1 MKRFRLLSILL
12 ALVLGTCLALT
23 ACGGGQGGSTE
34 NGDGGGSGSSEQ
46 TPGGGSGSGS
56 GSTEQGGGSTA
67 SGKALVAYFSAS
79 GNTGRIAQY
88 IAEATDADTFEITPA
103 DPYTNADLNWTD
115 NNSRV
120 VKEHNDPT
128 LQDIELVKETPDG
141 WNDYKT
147 VFIGYPIWWGIAAW
161 PVNGFVEAN
170 DFTGKTVIPFC
181 TSSSSPLGESGTKLA
196 AMAGTGNWLEG
207 RRFQSSASQDTVEEW
222 VESLDI
228 NFGSSLD
235 ISFPLTEEA
244 PGEDAPNGGPQSV
257 SKVASVKGVPLVTLN
272 NGVQMPRFGL
282 GTQIQSME
290 SGDLGV
296 LNQTSRTA
304 VAAALT
310 SGYRHLDDAHGYLN
324 EKGVAKGIEDSG
336 VPREEIWI
344 TDKLWP
350 SEYAD
355 AENAI
360 DAMLARLGVDYIDL
374 LYLHHPAGPI
384 STIEHAWQAMEDAY
398 RAGKIRALG
407 ISNFDNRMEAYNAIL
422 DEDIKPQVMQ
432 IECHP
437 FAQRADARALAERD
451 HIQVECWY
459 PLGHADDR
467 LLNASTLETIAEA
480 HSKSVVQII
489 IRWHIQEGFSV
500 IPGSTNPEHIEE
512 NISVF
517 DFELTDAEMTSIRG
531 MNADN
536 RYFDINYELMGN
548 AFTSPLREWD
558 GTFDN

>member
-1 MKRFRLLSILL
+1 MKRLKILSVLLTL
-12 ALVLGTCLALT
+12 ALGLCIVLA
-23 ACGGGQGGSTE
+23 ACDGGQGGNPDPGTTTP
-34 NGDGGGSGSSEQ
+34 NG
-46 TPGGGSGSGS
+46 
-56 GSTEQGGGSTA
+56 TA
-67 SGKALVAYFSAS
+67 SGNVLVVYFSAQ
-79 GNTGRIAQY
+79 NHTETVAQY
-88 IAEATDADTFEITPA
+88 IAEATNADTFEITPVN
-103 DPYTNADLNWTD
+103 PYSFDDLDWTD
-115 NNSRV
+115 DNSRV
-120 VKEHNDPT
+120 SREHEDES
-128 LQDIELVKETPDG
+128 LRVVELEKETPDG
-141 WNDYKT
+141 WDDYKT

-181 TSSSSPLGESGTKLA
+181 TSSSSDLGESAEILKE
-196 AMAGTGNWLEG
+196 MANGGEWLEG
-207 RRFQSSASQDTVEEW
+207 QRFSSGASQDTVEEW

-244 PGEDAPNGGPQSV
+244 PGADAQDGGPQSA

-290 SGDLGV
+290 NRNDLTP
-296 LNQTSRTA
+296 LNTTSRTA
-304 VAAALT
+304 VAAALEA
-310 SGYRHLDDAHGYLN
+310 GYRHLDDAHGYMN

-360 DAMLARLGVDYIDL
+360 DAMLDRLGVEYIDL

-384 STIEHAWQAMEDAY
+384 STIESAWRAMEKAY
-398 RAGKIRALG
+398 REGKIRALG
-407 ISNFDNRMEAYNAIL
+407 ISNFDNRPQAYEAIM

-437 FAQRADARALAERD
+437 LAQRKETRELAARD
-451 HIQVECWY
+451 NIQVECWY
-459 PLGHADDR
+459 PLKHADPS
-467 LLNASTLETIAEA
+467 LLGDTTLDDIAEA
-480 HSKSVVQII
+480 HNKSVVQII
-489 IRWHIQEGFSV
+489 VRWHIQEGFSV
-500 IPGSTNPEHIEE
+500 IPGSTNPDHIAE
-512 NISVF
+512 NIDVF
-517 DFELTDAEMTSIRG
+517 DFELTEEEMNRIR
-531 MNADN
+531 ALD
-536 RYFDINYELMGN
+536 MGDSGRSFRMGYSDSLSFFGTDPPDWN
-548 AFTSPLREWD
+548 
-558 GTFDN
+558 GTF